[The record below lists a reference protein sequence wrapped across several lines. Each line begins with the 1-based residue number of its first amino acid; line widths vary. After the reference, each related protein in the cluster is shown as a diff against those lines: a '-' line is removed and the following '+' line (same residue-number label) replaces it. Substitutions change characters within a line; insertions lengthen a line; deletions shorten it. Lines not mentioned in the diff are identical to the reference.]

1 MPRALVGVVTLAV
14 LAGVMSLRVFTAD
27 ISTDWLPPE
36 IQDGFTLAVWSI
48 RRHRDD
54 APGGRGSGGW
64 IPRPTA
70 RRIRDARD
78 C

>member
-36 IQDGFTLAVWSI
+36 IQDGFTLAV
-48 RRHRDD
+48 
-54 APGGRGSGGW
+54 
-64 IPRPTA
+64 
-70 RRIRDARD
+70 
-78 C
+78 